1 MTTPSKVLIT
11 GASSGIGAVYVDRFA
26 QRGYHLILVAR
37 DLQRLNNLAQQLIQT
52 YQVGVEVIQAD
63 LTQDQDISRVEQIL
77 QQDTDIEILV
87 NNAGMSLNG
96 AFSQQDLK
104 NIEQLLTLNIMAVV
118 RLSHAISQQ
127 FIQKKSGAIINLGS
141 VVGLAPEF
149 GLTLYGAS
157 KAFIQYFSQA
167 LSLELQ
173 DKGVYI
179 QAVLPS
185 ATKTEIWERSG
196 SDLKTLPPMME
207 VSDLV
212 DAALVGFDQ
221 KENITIP
228 VLQDENQWKDYQQLR
243 MKLLPE
249 FSTAKVATRYK
260 VL

>member
-1 MTTPSKVLIT
+1 M
-11 GASSGIGAVYVDRFA
+11 
-26 QRGYHLILVAR
+26 
-37 DLQRLNNLAQQLIQT
+37 
-52 YQVGVEVIQAD
+52 
-63 LTQDQDISRVEQIL
+63 
-77 QQDTDIEILV
+77 
-87 NNAGMSLNG
+87 
-96 AFSQQDLK
+96 
-104 NIEQLLTLNIMAVV
+104 
-118 RLSHAISQQ
+118 
-127 FIQKKSGAIINLGS
+127 
-141 VVGLAPEF
+141 VGLAPEF

>member
-11 GASSGIGAVYVDRFA
+11 GASSGIGAVYADRFA

-37 DLQRLNNLAQQLIQT
+37 DLQRLNSLAEQLIQT

-118 RLSHAISQQ
+118 RLCHAISQQ

-212 DAALVGFDQ
+212 DAALVGFDH